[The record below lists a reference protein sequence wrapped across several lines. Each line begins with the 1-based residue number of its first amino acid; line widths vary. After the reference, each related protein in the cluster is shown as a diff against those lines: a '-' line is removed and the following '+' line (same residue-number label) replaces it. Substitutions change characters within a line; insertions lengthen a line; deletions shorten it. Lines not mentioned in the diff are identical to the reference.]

1 MSEETIPFDQLGAEA
16 PDVPVEVGDADIDAF
31 VKRFPL
37 VVIDCWAPW
46 CGPCKMIAPTIQ
58 ELSAEYK
65 SRIAFGKLNTDEN
78 PNTAMKHRIMSIPTL
93 LIFKDGEYVDRIIGA
108 SPKHALVQQIER
120 YL

>member
-1 MSEETIPFDQLGAEA
+1 
-16 PDVPVEVGDADIDAF
+16 
-31 VKRFPL
+31 
-37 VVIDCWAPW
+37 
-46 CGPCKMIAPTIQ
+46 
-58 ELSAEYK
+58 
-65 SRIAFGKLNTDEN
+65 GKLNTDEN